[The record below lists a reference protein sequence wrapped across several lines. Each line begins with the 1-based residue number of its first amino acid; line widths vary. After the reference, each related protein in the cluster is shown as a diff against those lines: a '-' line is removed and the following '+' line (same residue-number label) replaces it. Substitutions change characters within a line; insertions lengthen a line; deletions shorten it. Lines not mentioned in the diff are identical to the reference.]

1 MTEDNLKRT
10 RQYRQGFEAII
21 QKPMFKELYQKVLDK
36 KALELKQENYKVNR
50 LIKAGWVGESD
61 REFLLF
67 SKELNSLVY
76 KLNKQTQKDREIIFL
91 SALVNSQ
98 GGSK

>member
-1 MTEDNLKRT
+1 MTEDNLKRA

-67 SKELNSLVY
+67 SKELNSLLY

-91 SALVNSQ
+91 SALVNLQ
-98 GGSK
+98 K

>member
-1 MTEDNLKRT
+1 MTEDNLKRA

-21 QKPMFKELYQKVLDK
+21 QKPMFKELYQKVFDK

-91 SALVNSQ
+91 SALVNLQ
-98 GGSK
+98 K

>member
-1 MTEDNLKRT
+1 MTEDNLKKA
-10 RQYRQGFEAII
+10 RQYRQDFEAIM

-98 GGSK
+98 GGTK

>member
-1 MTEDNLKRT
+1 MTEDNLKRA

-21 QKPMFKELYQKVLDK
+21 QKPMFKELYQKVFDK

-67 SKELNSLVY
+67 SKELNSLLY

-91 SALVNSQ
+91 SALVNLQ
-98 GGSK
+98 K

>member
-1 MTEDNLKRT
+1 
-10 RQYRQGFEAII
+10 
-21 QKPMFKELYQKVLDK
+21 MFKELYQKVFDK

-91 SALVNSQ
+91 SALVNLQ
-98 GGSK
+98 K

>member
-1 MTEDNLKRT
+1 MTEDNLKKA

-36 KALELKQENYKVNR
+36 KALKLKQENYKVNK
-50 LIKAGWVGESD
+50 LIKSGWVGESD

-76 KLNKQTQKDREIIFL
+76 KLNKQTQKDREIIFMSIL
-91 SALVNSQ
+91 ANTQ
-98 GGSK
+98 K

>member
-1 MTEDNLKRT
+1 MTEDNLKKA

-36 KALELKQENYKVNR
+36 KAFKLKQENYKVNK
-50 LIKAGWVGESD
+50 LIKSGWVGESD

-67 SKELNSLVY
+67 SKELNSLIY
-76 KLNKQTQKDREIIFL
+76 KLNKQTQKDREIIFMSIL
-91 SALVNSQ
+91 ANTQ
-98 GGSK
+98 K

>member
-1 MTEDNLKRT
+1 MTEDNLTKA

-36 KALELKQENYKVNR
+36 KAFKLKQENYKVNK
-50 LIKAGWVGESD
+50 LIKSGWVGESD

-67 SKELNSLVY
+67 SKELNSLIY
-76 KLNKQTQKDREIIFL
+76 KLNKQTQKDREIIFMSIL
-91 SALVNSQ
+91 ANTQ
-98 GGSK
+98 K

>member
-1 MTEDNLKRT
+1 MTEDNLKRA

-21 QKPMFKELYQKVLDK
+21 QKPMFKELYQKVLNK

-91 SALVNSQ
+91 SALVNLQ
-98 GGSK
+98 K